1 MLSISGSA
9 LWRHHAEAVEVFGEA
24 DAAQGPGERPL
35 PRETL
40 EDLRTGRPSS
50 AVEEFGEEVA
60 LRLHELLQGAQPVTT
75 WPSPRALKR
84 RSDLE
89 VADPFRFAHE
99 AQGARGA
106 LPVEEH
112 CVVHGVAKPFWISH
126 GAVTKA
132 L

>member
-9 LWRHHAEAVEVFGEA
+9 LWRHRAEAVEVFGEA

-60 LRLHELLQGAQPVTT
+60 LRRRVERASPLGLIRTT
-75 WPSPRALKR
+75 GI
-84 RSDLE
+84 
-89 VADPFRFAHE
+89 FFA
-99 AQGARGA
+99 
-106 LPVEEH
+106 
-112 CVVHGVAKPFWISH
+112 
-126 GAVTKA
+126 
-132 L
+132 